1 MAEPASGGHLDSLS
15 VAEVYVFE
23 ARLEQHR
30 GRPLGEPVTRTLAL
44 STDKALVALHRLI
57 RQAFEW
63 DDGHL
68 YSFWLDGRYW
78 GSQDREYTA
87 PFEPEERGASSA
99 EVRIDRLGLKL
110 GQRIA
115 YVYDFGDEWRV
126 ALTLRESRQGGKTG
140 ILDRHGEAPPQ
151 YPDWEY
157 G

>member
-1 MAEPASGGHLDSLS
+1 
-15 VAEVYVFE
+15 VAEVYVFA

-30 GRPLGEPVTRTLAL
+30 GRPLGGEPVTRTLAL
-44 STDKALVALHRLI
+44 STDKTLVALHRLI
-57 RQAFEW
+57 RQAFGW
-63 DDGHL
+63 DEGHL

-78 GSQDREYTA
+78 GSQESEYTA

-126 ALTLRESRQGGKTG
+126 ALQLRESRPGGKTG
-140 ILDRHGEAPPQ
+140 ILERRGEAPPQ
-151 YPDWEY
+151 YPDWEDDL
-157 G
+157 